1 MPSDVLLCAGYAWLF
16 VGALRDRT
24 KFQKRVKRKRKGN
37 RSRVGE
43 CAFLSARACTRF
55 LTRSLLREKAHVPAR
70 APARKARAGTRT
82 QKRSAHM
89 AIEQACK
96 YVEDGYT

>member
-1 MPSDVLLCAGYAWLF
+1 MPSDVLLCAGYAWLL
-16 VGALRDRT
+16 VGALRERT

-43 CAFLSARACTRF
+43 CGTRF

>member
-16 VGALRDRT
+16 VGALRERT

-55 LTRSLLREKAHVPAR
+55 LTRSLLREKAH
-70 APARKARAGTRT
+70 
-82 QKRSAHM
+82 RSAHM